1 MHSVSQTLAGCR
13 ILSVALNL
21 PGPAALMRLATMG
34 AACTK
39 LEQPSANGN
48 ITTSDPM
55 GQYAPHAY
63 RELHAGIDI
72 LHADLKTAEGQ
83 QQAQAVLAQTDVLL
97 TSMRPAALV
106 RLGWDWASLH
116 AQFPQLNMVQI
127 VGATGARS
135 NEAGH
140 DLTYQ
145 AEAGLVTSL
154 QMPASLM
161 ADMAGAL
168 MASEAVLQALLLR
181 QRSGQGQLLEVG
193 LLEAA
198 QWLGIPRRWGM
209 TTPDGVTGGAHAGY
223 RIYACQDGRVAIAA
237 LEPHFAQRLWEQV
250 SPDSAVP
257 AMDHPSTQ
265 QAIEA
270 FCASHSCTQLNAL
283 AAQYDLPLVTM
294 AD

>member
-1 MHSVSQTLAGCR
+1 MHSDSQALAGCR

-21 PGPAALMRLATMG
+21 PGPAAMMRLNAMG

-39 LEQPSANGN
+39 LEQPSTQAN

-55 GQYAPHAY
+55 GLYAPHAY
-63 RELHAGIDI
+63 QELHAGIAI
-72 LHADLKTAEGQ
+72 LHADLKTTEGQ
-83 QQAQAVLAQTDVLL
+83 QQAQAALAQTDVLL
-97 TSMRPAALV
+97 TSMRPAALE

-116 AQFPQLNMVQI
+116 AQFPRLNMVQI

-154 QMPASLM
+154 QMPPSLM

-168 MASEAVLQALLLR
+168 MASEAVLQTLLLR

-193 LLEAA
+193 LLQAA

-209 TTPDGVTGGAHAGY
+209 TTPEGVTGGAHAGY

-237 LEPHFAQRLWEQV
+237 LEPHFAQRLWAQV
-250 SPDSAVP
+250 SPSSAVP
-257 AMDHPSTQ
+257 AMDSPTTQ
-265 QAIEA
+265 QAIAA
-270 FCASHSCTQLNAL
+270 FCASHSCAQLDAL
-283 AAQYDLPLVTM
+283 ALQYDLPLVTM
-294 AD
+294 TD